1 VLSPVGASNRC
12 PTFVSGLTLRPA
24 NKCLTPGLR
33 PPGWRRPR
41 LSCCPALEFEPG
53 ALRKRHTVRR
63 LTDFSSNLS
72 ETARSPVGTP
82 SEDLLSDG
90 RPFHK
95 AVVQLRHY
103 EMWAGFLAPVHRTK
117 VPGSSLPHCWGP
129 PSLQSNRPNNAT
141 DRLLL
146 RPATA
151 GALGRA
157 CAPQVH
163 PAPTPASAGRVEQ
176 YLLHSR

>member
-41 LSCCPALEFEPG
+41 LSCCPALEFEPTTRATHG
-53 ALRKRHTVRR
+53 KAAYGLFLQPVR
-63 LTDFSSNLS
+63 D
-72 ETARSPVGTP
+72 RSVPGWHP
-82 SEDLLSDG
+82 LWGPPLIDG
-90 RPFHK
+90 RPLHK

-129 PSLQSNRPNNAT
+129 PHTKRPT
-141 DRLLL
+141 GCSCR
-146 RPATA
+146 RATA
-151 GALGRA
+151 GALRRA

-163 PAPTPASAGRVEQ
+163 PAPNPASEGA
-176 YLLHSR
+176 